1 MGGGRGGKEKRNS
14 PDGGGG
20 SPLAEAAGLGPPESQ
35 PGLATDLARPKA
47 RRAKIAAGELGRF
60 PEYHGHPTSPDGVV
74 GGSKDMDSAAAWS
87 RDDLVPV
94 GFIGYRIDY

>member
-1 MGGGRGGKEKRNS
+1 MDRIVQDVQDSERWGRF
-14 PDGGGG
+14 
-20 SPLAEAAGLGPPESQ
+20 AEATGLGPPESQ
-35 PGLATDLARPKA
+35 PGLATELARPKA

-74 GGSKDMDSAAAWS
+74 GGSKDMDSAGAWS